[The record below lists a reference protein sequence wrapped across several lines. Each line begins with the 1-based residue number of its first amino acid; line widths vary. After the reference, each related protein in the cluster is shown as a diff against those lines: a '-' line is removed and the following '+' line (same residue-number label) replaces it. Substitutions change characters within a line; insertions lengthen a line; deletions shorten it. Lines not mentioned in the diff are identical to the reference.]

1 MAYWTDTFT
10 TRLSSRRMRGRRGLQ
25 EIRTVAGVFGAVI
38 RMIDLVFLWQERA
51 HSRYRLSQLDDRM
64 LKDIGIDR
72 VDALREAA
80 KPFWRP

>member
-10 TRLSSRRMRGRRGLQ
+10 TRHSNRRMRGRRGLQ
-25 EIRTVAGVFGAVI
+25 QNRTATGVYGAVV

-51 HSRYRLSQLDDRM
+51 HSRYRLLQLDDRM

-72 VDALREAA
+72 VEAMREAA

>member
-10 TRLSSRRMRGRRGLQ
+10 TRLSSRRMRGRRGLRQ
-25 EIRTVAGVFGAVI
+25 NRTTAGALSAVI

-51 HSRYRLSQLDDRM
+51 HSRNRLAQLDDRM

>member
-1 MAYWTDTFT
+1 MAYWTDTFI
-10 TRLSSRRMRGRRGLQ
+10 TRLPSRRMRGRRGLQ
-25 EIRTVAGVFGAVI
+25 QNRTATGVYGAVI
-38 RMIDLVFLWQERA
+38 RTIDLVLLWQERA

-72 VDALREAA
+72 IEALREAA

>member
-25 EIRTVAGVFGAVI
+25 QNRAAAGVLGAVI
-38 RMIDLVFLWQERA
+38 RMIDLVLLWQERA

-72 VDALREAA
+72 IEALREAA

>member
-1 MAYWTDTFT
+1 
-10 TRLSSRRMRGRRGLQ
+10 MRGRRGLQ
-25 EIRTVAGVFGAVI
+25 QIRTTAGVLGAVI

-72 VDALREAA
+72 IEALREAA